1 MDIIKEYTVSEIV
14 KDLKNTIEGK
24 YFYIK
29 LKGEITGF
37 KKHPSGHLYFSLKDD
52 SAMINV
58 VMFKSYAEF
67 CNIDLQDGLE
77 VILSGKLT
85 IYKERSNYQ
94 LLAET
99 AQISGVGALLKI
111 IEERKKKFEK
121 EGLFNIERKKP
132 IPKLPKSMGLI
143 TAESGAAIHD
153 ILSRLKNRTPISIFL
168 YSVLMQ
174 GKNSSKEIIEAIN
187 YFNSLSNDK
196 QPQVL
201 VITRGGGSVEDLM
214 SFNDEDLVRAVA
226 NSKIPIISAIGHEI
240 DWTLIDYAS
249 DLRLPTPTSV
259 AEYLTISKEQACI
272 NLNYLIVRLYKIIL
286 NNNIKKTELLN
297 NIFFN
302 FLFNKTNKFNNNL
315 NNINYIEIK
324 LNNFFK
330 IIVQKYKNNKILL
343 SKIDIN
349 KLIKN
354 ILIKLNIRM
363 NLCNLKLYNFE
374 KKYPI
379 LKDNSGKVIKYK
391 KELIE
396 NEEYTLNFVDGDVK
410 IKIIKYNLKV

>member
-1 MDIIKEYTVSEIV
+1 MDKIKEYTVSEIV

-24 YFYIK
+24 YFYIR

-111 IEERKKKFEK
+111 IEERKKKLEK

-132 IPKLPKSMGLI
+132 IPKLPKNIGLI

-174 GKNSSKEIIEAIN
+174 GKNSPKEIIEAIN

-226 NSKIPIISAIGHEI
+226 NSKIPIISAVGHEI

-259 AEYLTISKEQACI
+259 AEYLTISKEQAYI

-315 NNINYIEIK
+315 NDINYIEIK

-330 IIVQKYKNNKILL
+330 IIVQKYKNNKLLL
-343 SKIDIN
+343 SKININRLINN
-349 KLIKN
+349 KLNKLNNKIN
-354 ILIKLNIRM
+354 ILS
-363 NLCNLKLYNFE
+363 LKILKFE

-379 LKDNSGKVIKYK
+379 LKDNSGKLIEYK

-410 IKIIKYNLKV
+410 IKIIKI

>member
-111 IEERKKKFEK
+111 IEERKKKLEK

-226 NSKIPIISAIGHEI
+226 NSKIPIISAVGHEI

-259 AEYLTISKEQACI
+259 AEYLTISKEQAYI
-272 NLNYLIVRLYKIIL
+272 NLNYLIVRLYRIVLK
-286 NNNIKKTELLN
+286 NNIKKAELLN

-302 FLFNKTNKFNNNL
+302 FLFNKTNRFNNTL
-315 NNINYIEIK
+315 NNINYIGIK

-363 NLCNLKLYNFE
+363 NLYNLKLYNFE

-410 IKIIKYNLKV
+410 IKIIKI

>member
-153 ILSRLKNRTPISIFL
+153 ILSRLENRTPISIFL

-226 NSKIPIISAIGHEI
+226 NSKIPIISAVGHEI

-259 AEYLTISKEQACI
+259 AEYLTISKEQAYI
-272 NLNYLIVRLYKIIL
+272 NLNYLIVRLYKIVL
-286 NNNIKKTELLN
+286 KNNIKKAESLK

-302 FLFNKTNKFNNNL
+302 FLFNKTNRFNNTL

-363 NLCNLKLYNFE
+363 NLYNLKLYNFE

-396 NEEYTLNFVDGDVK
+396 NEEYTLNFVDGKVKVK
-410 IKIIKYNLKV
+410 IIGL

>member
-111 IEERKKKFEK
+111 IEERKKNLEK
-121 EGLFNIERKKP
+121 EGLFDIERKKSV
-132 IPKLPKSMGLI
+132 PKLPKNIGLI

-174 GKNSSKEIIEAIN
+174 GKNSPKEIIKAIN
-187 YFNSLSNDK
+187 YFNSLPNNE

-226 NSKIPIISAIGHEI
+226 NSKIPIISAVGHEI
-240 DWTLIDYAS
+240 DWTLIDYVS

-259 AEYLTISKEQACI
+259 AEYLTISKEQAYI

-302 FLFNKTNKFNNNL
+302 FLLHKTNKFNNNL
-315 NNINYIEIK
+315 NDINYIEIK

-330 IIVQKYKNNKILL
+330 IIVQKYKNNKLLL
-343 SKIDIN
+343 SKININRLINN
-349 KLIKN
+349 KLNKLNNKIN
-354 ILIKLNIRM
+354 ILS
-363 NLCNLKLYNFE
+363 LKISKFE
-374 KKYPI
+374 RKYPI
-379 LKDNSGKVIKYK
+379 LKDNFGKIIKLK
-391 KELIE
+391 KDLKNDEI
-396 NEEYTLNFVDGDVK
+396 YTLKFADGDVK
-410 IKIIKYNLKV
+410 IKIIKI

>member
-153 ILSRLKNRTPISIFL
+153 ILSRLENRTPISIFL

-226 NSKIPIISAIGHEI
+226 NSKIPIISAVGHEI

-259 AEYLTISKEQACI
+259 AEYLTISKEQAYI
-272 NLNYLIVRLYKIIL
+272 NLNYLIVRLYKIVL
-286 NNNIKKTELLN
+286 KNNIKKAESLE

-302 FLFNKTNKFNNNL
+302 FLFNKTNRFNNTL

-363 NLCNLKLYNFE
+363 NLYNLKLYNFE

-379 LKDNSGKVIKYK
+379 LKDNSGKLIKYK

-396 NEEYTLNFVDGDVK
+396 NEEYTLNFVDGKVKVK
-410 IKIIKYNLKV
+410 IIGL

>member
-272 NLNYLIVRLYKIIL
+272 NLNYLIVRLYKIVL
-286 NNNIKKTELLN
+286 KNNIKKAESLE

-302 FLFNKTNKFNNNL
+302 FLFNKTNRFNNTL

-363 NLCNLKLYNFE
+363 NLYNLKLYNFE

-396 NEEYTLNFVDGDVK
+396 NEEYTLNFVDGNVK
-410 IKIIKYNLKV
+410 IKIIKI

>member
-259 AEYLTISKEQACI
+259 AEYLTISKEQAYI
-272 NLNYLIVRLYKIIL
+272 NLNYLIVRLYKIVL
-286 NNNIKKTELLN
+286 KNNIKKAESLK

-302 FLFNKTNKFNNNL
+302 FLFNKTNRFNNTL

-363 NLCNLKLYNFE
+363 NLYNLKLYNFE

-410 IKIIKYNLKV
+410 IKIIKI

>member
-1 MDIIKEYTVSEIV
+1 MEIIKEYTVSEIV

-99 AQISGVGALLKI
+99 AQINGVGTLLKI
-111 IEERKKKFEK
+111 IEERKKNLEK
-121 EGLFNIERKKP
+121 EGLFDIERKKSV
-132 IPKLPKSMGLI
+132 PKLPKNIGLI

-153 ILSRLKNRTPISIFL
+153 ILSRLENRTPISIFL

-174 GKNSSKEIIEAIN
+174 GKNSPKEIIKAIN
-187 YFNSLSNDK
+187 YFNSLPNNE

-214 SFNDEDLVRAVA
+214 
-226 NSKIPIISAIGHEI
+226 
-240 DWTLIDYAS
+240 
-249 DLRLPTPTSV
+249 
-259 AEYLTISKEQACI
+259 
-272 NLNYLIVRLYKIIL
+272 
-286 NNNIKKTELLN
+286 
-297 NIFFN
+297 
-302 FLFNKTNKFNNNL
+302 
-315 NNINYIEIK
+315 
-324 LNNFFK
+324 
-330 IIVQKYKNNKILL
+330 
-343 SKIDIN
+343 
-349 KLIKN
+349 
-354 ILIKLNIRM
+354 
-363 NLCNLKLYNFE
+363 
-374 KKYPI
+374 
-379 LKDNSGKVIKYK
+379 
-391 KELIE
+391 
-396 NEEYTLNFVDGDVK
+396 
-410 IKIIKYNLKV
+410 

>member
-226 NSKIPIISAIGHEI
+226 NSKIPIISAVGHEI

-272 NLNYLIVRLYKIIL
+272 NLNYLIVRLYKIVL
-286 NNNIKKTELLN
+286 KNNIKKAESLE

-302 FLFNKTNKFNNNL
+302 FLFNKTNRFNNTL

-363 NLCNLKLYNFE
+363 NLYNLKLYNFE

-396 NEEYTLNFVDGDVK
+396 NEEYTLNFVDGNVK
-410 IKIIKYNLKV
+410 IKIIKI

>member
-132 IPKLPKSMGLI
+132 IPKLPKNIGLI

-187 YFNSLSNDK
+187 YFNNLPNNK

-226 NSKIPIISAIGHEI
+226 NSKIPIISAVGHEI
-240 DWTLIDYAS
+240 DWTLIDYVS

-259 AEYLTISKEQACI
+259 AEYLTISKEQAYI

-315 NNINYIEIK
+315 NDINYIEIK

-363 NLCNLKLYNFE
+363 NLYNLKLYNFE

-379 LKDNSGKVIKYK
+379 LKDNSGKLIKYK

-396 NEEYTLNFVDGDVK
+396 NKEYTLNFVDGKVKVK
-410 IKIIKYNLKV
+410 IIGL

>member
-196 QPQVL
+196 QPQIL

-259 AEYLTISKEQACI
+259 AEYLTISKEQAYI
-272 NLNYLIVRLYKIIL
+272 NLNYLIVRLYKIVL
-286 NNNIKKTELLN
+286 KNNIKKAESLK

-302 FLFNKTNKFNNNL
+302 FLFNKTNRFNNTL

-363 NLCNLKLYNFE
+363 NLYNLKLYNFE

-379 LKDNSGKVIKYK
+379 LKDNSGKLIKYK

-396 NEEYTLNFVDGDVK
+396 NEEYTLNFVDGKVKVK
-410 IKIIKYNLKV
+410 IIGL

>member
-153 ILSRLKNRTPISIFL
+153 ILSRLENRTPISIFL

-226 NSKIPIISAIGHEI
+226 NSKIPIISAVGHEI

-259 AEYLTISKEQACI
+259 AEYLTISKEQAYI
-272 NLNYLIVRLYKIIL
+272 NLNYLIVRLYKIVL
-286 NNNIKKTELLN
+286 KNNIKKAESLK

-302 FLFNKTNKFNNNL
+302 FLFNKTNRFNNTL

-354 ILIKLNIRM
+354 ILIKLNIRI
-363 NLCNLKLYNFE
+363 NLYNLKLYNFE

-396 NEEYTLNFVDGDVK
+396 NEEYTLNFVDGKVKVK
-410 IKIIKYNLKV
+410 IIGL

>member
-1 MDIIKEYTVSEIV
+1 MDIIKEYTVSGIV

-153 ILSRLKNRTPISIFL
+153 ILSRLENRTFISIFL

-226 NSKIPIISAIGHEI
+226 NSKIPIISAVGHEV

-259 AEYLTISKEQACI
+259 AEYLTISKEQAYI
-272 NLNYLIVRLYKIIL
+272 NLNYLIVRLYKIVL
-286 NNNIKKTELLN
+286 KNNIKKAESLK

-302 FLFNKTNKFNNNL
+302 FLFNKTNRFNNTL

-363 NLCNLKLYNFE
+363 NLYNLKLYNFE

-396 NEEYTLNFVDGDVK
+396 NEEYTLNFVDGKVKVK
-410 IKIIKYNLKV
+410 IIGL

>member
-99 AQISGVGALLKI
+99 AQISGVGSLLKI

-153 ILSRLKNRTPISIFL
+153 ILSRLENRTPISIFL

-174 GKNSSKEIIEAIN
+174 GKNSSKEIIGAIN

-226 NSKIPIISAIGHEI
+226 NSKIPIISAVGHEI
-240 DWTLIDYAS
+240 DWTLIDYVS

-259 AEYLTISKEQACI
+259 AEYLTISKEQAYI
-272 NLNYLIVRLYKIIL
+272 NLNYLIIRLYKIIL

-315 NNINYIEIK
+315 NNIKYIEIK

-363 NLCNLKLYNFE
+363 NLYNLKLYNFE

-379 LKDNSGKVIKYK
+379 LKDNSGKLIKYK

-396 NEEYTLNFVDGDVK
+396 NEEYTLNFVDGKVKVK
-410 IKIIKYNLKV
+410 IIGL

>member
-52 SAMINV
+52 FAMINV

-111 IEERKKKFEK
+111 IEERKKKLEK

-259 AEYLTISKEQACI
+259 AEYLTISKEQAYI
-272 NLNYLIVRLYKIIL
+272 NLNYLIVRLYRIVLK
-286 NNNIKKTELLN
+286 NNIKKAESLE

-302 FLFNKTNKFNNNL
+302 FLFNKTSRFNNTL

-330 IIVQKYKNNKILL
+330 IIVQKYKNNKLLL
-343 SKIDIN
+343 SRIN
-349 KLIKN
+349 INRLIKN

-363 NLCNLKLYNFE
+363 NLYNLKLYNFE

-379 LKDNSGKVIKYK
+379 LKDNSGKLIKYK

-396 NEEYTLNFVDGDVK
+396 NEEYTLNFVDGKVKVK
-410 IKIIKYNLKV
+410 IIGL

>member
-153 ILSRLKNRTPISIFL
+153 ILSRLENRTPISIFL

-259 AEYLTISKEQACI
+259 AEYLTISKEQAYI
-272 NLNYLIVRLYKIIL
+272 NLNYLIVRLYKIVL
-286 NNNIKKTELLN
+286 KNNIKKAESLE

-302 FLFNKTNKFNNNL
+302 FLFNKTNRFNNTL

-363 NLCNLKLYNFE
+363 NLYNLKLYNFE

-396 NEEYTLNFVDGDVK
+396 NEEYTLNFVDGKVKVK
-410 IKIIKYNLKV
+410 IIGL